1 MIFKLQLV
9 YQPHS
14 RKVLQNDGSQPCQS
28 TCPVRLAEPGPPSGH
43 HLVSQG
49 YSPAHPPQ
57 AVSTGAHTPLGS
69 ALWFTIISSQAAF
82 HVSP

>member
-1 MIFKLQLV
+1 MC
-9 YQPHS
+9 QPHS
-14 RKVLQNDGSQPCQS
+14 RKVLQNDGSKPFQS
-28 TCPVRLAEPGPPSGH
+28 TCPVRLAEPGLPSGH

-57 AVSTGAHTPLGS
+57 AVSIGAHTHLGS
-69 ALWFTIISSQAAF
+69 ALWFTSISLQAAF